1 MAPMEQSTLKF
12 SGAKIRQTRHEKGWT
27 QAELAFRAGVRE
39 RQVIRWENDQNEPRL
54 DGITKIAA
62 ATGREVSDF
71 MADPAAS
78 SEDDEEAALDFGSA
92 INALIERAVEAKLS
106 AALRELTA

>member
-1 MAPMEQSTLKF
+1 MEQSTLRF
-12 SGAKIRQTRHEKGWT
+12 SGAKIRRARHEKGWT

-39 RQVIRWENDQNEPRL
+39 RQIIRWENDQNEPRL

-62 ATGREVSDF
+62 ATGLEVRDF

-78 SEDDEEAALDFGSA
+78 SDDEEAAVDFGA
-92 INALIERAVEAKLS
+92 ALAALIDRAVDAKV
-106 AALRELTA
+106 AARMAELRA